1 MEKLLIICDEQ
12 TVHLLTLGLAR
23 EYTILEAKDPVLAME
38 QLLKHGPK
46 VVILDLGLTSGQ
58 AGSEE
63 ALLPGEGFPCLK
75 SMIESRPG
83 TKVVVLT
90 GNDERE
96 TGYSA
101 VDCGAYDFH
110 HRPIELARLKMVI
123 TRAFHLCAVEEQRS
137 RLQAALERSHAG
149 IEGIAGQCAA
159 MRELFSALQKVALE
173 KPELFGNYR
182 GDEGDA
188 VSAVGRWT
196 AGVATSL
203 EQIGGN
209 SGCLQQKRKVAM
221 AAEKLTMP
229 TEQLNAPTTLAP
241 STDTLAELAEQSS
254 QPAGYLSLPTEHLT
268 LREVRDRVEK
278 GMVSA
283 AVGNCGGNI
292 VKASELLGVSRPAL
306 YDLMKKHGLY
316 KPAVRQ

>member
-1 MEKLLIICDEQ
+1 MEKLLIICDKQ

-38 QLLKHGPK
+38 LLLMHGPK
-46 VVILDLGLTSGQ
+46 VVILDLGLTSGP
-58 AGSEE
+58 AGYEE
-63 ALLPGEGFPCLK
+63 ALLWSHCLK

-90 GNDERE
+90 ENEERE
-96 TGYSA
+96 AGYSA

-110 HRPIELARLKMVI
+110 HKPIELAQLKMI
-123 TRAFHLCAVEEQRS
+123 IARAFHLCGMEEQRS
-137 RLQAALERSHAG
+137 RLQDALERSHAS

-159 MRELFSALQKVALE
+159 MRELFAALQKVALE

-196 AGVATSL
+196 AEVATSL

-209 SGCLQQKRKVAM
+209 SGCLQQERNVSR
-221 AAEKLTMP
+221 AAGNLTLP
-229 TEQLNAPTTLAP
+229 TEPLNAPTTLALL
-241 STDTLAELAEQSS
+241 TDTLTVMEEPSD
-254 QPAGYLSLPTEHLT
+254 QPTVYLNLPTEHLT

-316 KPAVRQ
+316 KPAAR

>member
-1 MEKLLIICDEQ
+1 MEKLLIIGDEQ
-12 TVHLLTLGLAR
+12 TVHLLNSGLAR
-23 EYTILEAKDPVLAME
+23 EYTILEAKDPVLALE
-38 QLLKHGPK
+38 QLLIHGPK

-58 AGSEE
+58 AGPEE
-63 ALLPGEGFPCLK
+63 ALLPREGFHCLK

-90 GNDERE
+90 EDEGRE
-96 TGYSA
+96 AGYSA

-110 HRPIELARLKMVI
+110 HKPIELARLKMVI
-123 TRAFHLCAVEEQRS
+123 ARGFQLCDMEEQRS
-137 RLQAALERSHAG
+137 RLQDALERSHAS

-173 KPELFGNYR
+173 KPELFGDYKNA
-182 GDEGDA
+182 EGDA
-188 VSAVGRWT
+188 VGAVERWT
-196 AGVATSL
+196 AGVANSL
-203 EQIGGN
+203 EQARGN
-209 SGCLQQKRKVAM
+209 SGCLQQAGKVAL
-221 AAEKLTMP
+221 ATERLALP
-229 TEQLNAPTTLAP
+229 TEPLNAPTTLALL
-241 STDTLAELAEQSS
+241 TDNLELSETSN
-254 QPAGYLSLPTEHLT
+254 QPTVYLNLPTEHLT

-316 KPAVRQ
+316 KPAARQ